1 MRSKKRATHRDV
13 AELAGVSTAV
23 VSYVINNGPRQTSS
37 EARRRVLNAIETLS
51 YHPSAAARGLR
62 LQRTRT
68 VGFISYD
75 YYPQDAFYAPY
86 NAGVLTGL
94 TFALQEKRHYML
106 PYPLGIGEDLRDL
119 HELLHS
125 GRLDGVVVRLAQE
138 PPVTD
143 GVLET
148 IAAAG
153 VPCVCI
159 ERGGAPHFG
168 FSSVTYDD
176 EGAALMATTYLVERG
191 HRRIA
196 HVSGD
201 QRQVAA
207 RDRLAGYRRA
217 LAAAG
222 LPLDE
227 ELIQGG
233 SWLPADAV
241 SGARRLLR
249 LSDPPTAVFTANDHL
264 ALSVIEV
271 LREHGRRIP
280 EDVAVLGFDDVPLS
294 HELIPPLSTVRIPFT
309 DLGRRAAEILLQIIR
324 EKSVEHIAETLPLEL
339 VRRGTA

>member
-1 MRSKKRATHRDV
+1 MRPKKRATHRDV
-13 AELAGVSTAV
+13 AALAGVSTAV
-23 VSYVINNGPRQTSS
+23 VSYVINNGPRQTSPD
-37 EARRRVLNAIETLS
+37 ARRRVLAAIETLS

-68 VGFISYD
+68 IGFISYD
-75 YYPQDAFYAPY
+75 YYPQNAFYAPY
-86 NAGVLTGL
+86 GAGVLTGL
-94 TFALQEKRHYML
+94 TFALQAKRHYIL
-106 PYPLGIGEDLRDL
+106 PYPLGIGEDLRGL

-125 GRLDGVVVRLAQE
+125 GRVDGVVVRLAQE

-143 GVLET
+143 EVLEI

-159 ERGGAPHFG
+159 ERAGAPHFG

-176 EGAALMATTYLVERG
+176 EGAAFAATTYLIEQG

-196 HVSGD
+196 HVTGD
-201 QRQVAA
+201 LRQVAA

-217 LAAAG
+217 LNVAG

-227 ELIQGG
+227 DLIQGG
-233 SWLPADAV
+233 SWLPAEALAG
-241 SGARRLLR
+241 SRKLLS
-249 LSDPPTAVFTANDHL
+249 LCDPPTAVFAANDHL

-294 HELIPPLSTVRIPFT
+294 QELVPPLSTVRIPFT
-309 DLGRRAAEILLQIIR
+309 DLGRQAADILLQIIR
-324 EKSVEHIAETLPLEL
+324 DKSAEHIAETVPLEL
-339 VRRGTA
+339 IRRGTA